1 MKTFSEYLDGVISE
15 SKELD
20 DRNKAIDLEGIVKSV
35 LEKKGV
41 TDPKA
46 IADITGYL
54 VNKKTFSLGKMT
66 DQFSYSVGAMKA
78 VIDAVK
84 AAIDEKGY
92 GRKGSDISAPL
103 SQAGRVDRYLKDVY
117 KSTRM
122 R

>member
-1 MKTFSEYLDGVISE
+1 MKPFSEYLDEFISE
-15 SKELD
+15 SNELD

-54 VNKKTFSLGKMT
+54 ANKKTFSLGKMT
-66 DQFSYSVGAMKA
+66 DEFPYSVGAMKA

-84 AAIDEKGY
+84 EAINTKGFSK
-92 GRKGSDISAPL
+92 KGSDVSAPL
-103 SQAGRVDRYLKDVY
+103 TQAGRVDRYLKDVY